1 MTRAG
6 QRRVQECLAALGE
19 IDLSGAVG
27 LGEEF
32 KIIKRAYHKRILQVH
47 PDKGGDAETFREVQA
62 SFEVLRDLYDAADI
76 KSFGQP
82 AAQTR
87 AATGYAAK
95 YEDVKKNPVPSYA
108 YYAEAAEET
117 VPTYRAEAARS
128 KRSGCTA
135 KGKAK
140 KCEKKKTS
148 IDKGELRVGVID
160 AQGGNYG
167 RWKHLCCWRVPSK
180 VWLGLPDPRA
190 ANRTPEDF
198 KAALLRMD
206 QVFLD
211 GLTSLS
217 PEHMALLVRHC
228 MDEDNWAALRS
239 RRREA
244 GEPVVDDMKPAAPAI
259 LILALT
265 PILSLGLALNL
276 TLTVNLT
283 VNLNLL

>member
-140 KCEKKKTS
+140 KCEKKKNQH
-148 IDKGELRVGVID
+148 R
-160 AQGGNYG
+160 QG
-167 RWKHLCCWRVPSK
+167 
-180 VWLGLPDPRA
+180 RA
-190 ANRTPEDF
+190 
-198 KAALLRMD
+198 
-206 QVFLD
+206 
-211 GLTSLS
+211 
-217 PEHMALLVRHC
+217 
-228 MDEDNWAALRS
+228 S
-239 RRREA
+239 RRRHRRTGWQLRPLEA
-244 GEPVVDDMKPAAPAI
+244 PV
-259 LILALT
+259 LLARAVQ
-265 PILSLGLALNL
+265 GLAWAPGPKGG
-276 TLTVNLT
+276 
-283 VNLNLL
+283 